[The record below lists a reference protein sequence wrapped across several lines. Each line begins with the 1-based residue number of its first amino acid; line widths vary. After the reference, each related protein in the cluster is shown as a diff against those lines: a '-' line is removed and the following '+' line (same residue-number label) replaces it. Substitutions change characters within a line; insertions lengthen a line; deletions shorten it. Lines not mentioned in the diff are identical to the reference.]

1 MLCDY
6 VNKAFGYVANPQLLK
21 YLTIDIFDIL
31 VKAF

>member
-6 VNKAFGYVANPQLLK
+6 VSKPFGYVANPQLLK
-21 YLTIDIFDIL
+21 YSTIDIL